1 MRVVFL
7 LLLHHH
13 HLVVVVAAAAAAAVA
28 FYSVF
33 IFDLVVAVD
42 LGRKGRRVVL

>member
-1 MRVVFL
+1 MVRVVFL
-7 LLLHHH
+7 LLHP
-13 HLVVVVAAAAAAAVA
+13 HLVVVAAAAAVA

>member
-1 MRVVFL
+1 VVRVVFL

-13 HLVVVVAAAAAAAVA
+13 LVVVAAAAAAVA

>member
-7 LLLHHH
+7 LLHHHH
-13 HLVVVVAAAAAAAVA
+13 HLVVVVVAVA

>member
-7 LLLHHH
+7 LLHH
-13 HLVVVVAAAAAAAVA
+13 HLVVVAAAAAVA